1 MPDARKGTTRVE
13 PKMISFNSAD
23 GRSRREGQKLI
34 TQTRRTRD
42 DGGGSD
48 PERRKR
54 RDEGCEALMIQ
65 KRREWVDADS
75 LRKMM
80 RVVMPL
86 HEEEEEVEQKSEKEG
101 MKSCLWP

>member
-1 MPDARKGTTRVE
+1 MIVVMILAEARKGKKIEER
-13 PKMISFNSAD
+13 KMMVV
-23 GRSRREGQKLI
+23 
-34 TQTRRTRD
+34 
-42 DGGGSD
+42 GSD

-86 HEEEEEVEQKSEKEG
+86 HEEEEEIE
-101 MKSCLWP
+101 

>member
-1 MPDARKGTTRVE
+1 MQL
-13 PKMISFNSAD
+13 M
-23 GRSRREGQKLI
+23 

-80 RVVMPL
+80 RVVML
-86 HEEEEEVEQKSEKEG
+86 QVREENGREEDEG
-101 MKSCLWP
+101 GWSRE